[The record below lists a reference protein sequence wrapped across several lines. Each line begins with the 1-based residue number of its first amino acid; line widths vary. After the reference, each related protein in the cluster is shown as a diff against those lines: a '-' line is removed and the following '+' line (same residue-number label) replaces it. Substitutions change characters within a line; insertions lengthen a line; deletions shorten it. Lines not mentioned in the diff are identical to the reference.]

1 MIPVSKDVA
10 SGLPPVTLI
19 LGGARSGKSLYAE
32 RLVEGAACAG
42 TYCATAEAGDREMAQ
57 RIAAHRA
64 RRGRFWRTV
73 EEPLAVA
80 SVIADEATAERP
92 LLVDCL
98 TLWTSNCLW
107 PPAPAGRSVDAQPDL
122 SGWRAECEEFLATLR
137 ASSNDVIIV
146 SNEVGTGIVP
156 ESAAARVFRDEHG
169 RLNQAVAAVCEEV
182 FLVTAGLPLRLK

>member
-1 MIPVSKDVA
+1 MRWAHERSHEVCCVVTAMA
-10 SGLPPVTLI
+10 SD
-19 LGGARSGKSLYAE
+19 AE
-32 RLVEGAACAG
+32 
-42 TYCATAEAGDREMAQ
+42 M
-57 RIAAHRA
+57 RA
-64 RRGRFWRTV
+64 RIDTHRR
-73 EEPLAVA
+73 
-80 SVIADEATAERP
+80 ERP
-92 LLVDCL
+92 KHWRVREAPVRLAAALRAETRRNVLLLVDCL

-156 ESAAARVFRDEHG
+156 DNAAARVFRDEHG
-169 RLNQAVAAVCEEV
+169 WLNQAVAAVCEQV

>member
-98 TLWTSNCLW
+98 TLWLSNLLL
-107 PPAPAGRSVDAQPDL
+107 AGRLVDEDA
-122 SGWRAECEEFLATLR
+122 A
-137 ASSNDVIIV
+137 
-146 SNEVGTGIVP
+146 NEVGLGLVP
-156 ESAAARVFRDEHG
+156 ETPLGRQFRDAAG
-169 RLNQAVAAVCEEV
+169 RLNQEIAAIADRVV
-182 FLVTAGLPLRLK
+182 FMAAGLPLVLKEAEPIARPASVK

>member
-1 MIPVSKDVA
+1 MR
-10 SGLPPVTLI
+10 TLL
-19 LGGARSGKSLYAE
+19 LGAARCGKSSLAMRWAHERSHEVCCVVTGIASDAE
-32 RLVEGAACAG
+32 MSV
-42 TYCATAEAGDREMAQ
+42 
-57 RIAAHRA
+57 RIGAHRQE
-64 RRGRFWRTV
+64 RPKHWRV
-73 EEPLAVA
+73 REEPVRLAA
-80 SVIADEATAERP
+80 ALRAETRTNVL

-107 PPAPAGRSVDAQPDL
+107 PPGRGAVDAQPDL

-156 ESAAARVFRDEHG
+156 DNAAARVFRDEHG
-169 RLNQAVAAVCEEV
+169 WLNQAVAAVCEQV

>member
-1 MIPVSKDVA
+1 M
-10 SGLPPVTLI
+10 
-19 LGGARSGKSLYAE
+19 R
-32 RLVEGAACAG
+32 
-42 TYCATAEAGDREMAQ
+42 
-57 RIAAHRA
+57 
-64 RRGRFWRTV
+64 
-73 EEPLAVA
+73 EEPVRLAA
-80 SVIADEATAERP
+80 ALRAETGKNVL

-169 RLNQAVAAVCEEV
+169 WLNQAVAAVCEEV